1 MTRSTTTLTQE
12 GIGGLL
18 SLFSTFEEEAGAEAF
33 PDYSDIPEL
42 LNAEDDDDDADED
55 VPPIADATAEVV
67 WPQYYLDG
75 LHNST
80 GGVRGNVIF
89 FGNLKF
95 LQLNTFQVV
104 VSISTIPPPFPYTSY
119 ILYICYRK
127 P

>member
-1 MTRSTTTLTQE
+1 MTRSTTLLTQA

-18 SLFSTFEEEAGAEAF
+18 NLFSSFEEEACPDAF
-33 PDYSDIPEL
+33 PDYSDMPEL
-42 LNAEDDDDDADED
+42 VDADED
-55 VPPIADATAEVV
+55 LPPADYAATAEVV
-67 WPQYYLDG
+67 RPQYYLDG

>member
-1 MTRSTTTLTQE
+1 M
-12 GIGGLL
+12 
-18 SLFSTFEEEAGAEAF
+18 FSTFEEEAGAEAF